1 MVGILN
7 DILLYAVPVITHVQS
22 KSPIFLAQLWHTSLW
37 KLLHWKDM
45 SKINFDC
52 NIFLFIDSFITD
64 RKRAYGSTFIE
75 NIMQLT
81 FLVSVFKHIFVLTL
95 ESRSILKKLGGV
107 LFLISLPNHYRIN
120 KELQSISM
128 PTDVADMAVRHSS

>member
-1 MVGILN
+1 
-7 DILLYAVPVITHVQS
+7 
-22 KSPIFLAQLWHTSLW
+22 
-37 KLLHWKDM
+37 M